1 MALYPCKICGKL
13 FERVGNGVY
22 CSGPHYRKCVVC
34 GKEFEYVR
42 PSDPRRCCSKECIE
56 VMSISSKQRNF
67 GYRKCKECGKEFL
80 PKNDT
85 QLYCEGPHKS
95 VCVICGK
102 EFEYTVRPSEK
113 PQTCSRTCKTKL
125 QSDTYFAA
133 TGYRNPSSNPEIQAK
148 LSESHKSED
157 VRSKTVKTLL
167 ERTGY
172 DSPFKIPE
180 VRARI
185 DAIEQDPEF
194 KKHMFDSYKAR
205 TGYDNPMS
213 NPEVLARRKATN
225 LERYNR
231 EGHIYSREEFMKKMI
246 DPSKVDNY
254 LAFKDDP
261 VIYIRAHYTEKP
273 GIDQLEQDLG
283 VTNTPIY
290 DILCKFNCSDL
301 ILHNYSTMESQVER
315 FILSIVPDANI
326 IKRDRT
332 VIKPLELDLY
342 LPEYKIAFECNP
354 AFTHNSSVLDPWGS
368 DPKDYKYHQYKSLK
382 AQEAGVFL
390 FHIFG
395 YEWENRRS
403 IIESMI
409 RNLLH
414 KNSSSYGARETYI
427 CELSSNECKQF
438 LSDNHRQGPTACS
451 VRLGLRLRS
460 TDELVSVMT
469 FGKIR
474 PTIGKSHSTQ
484 ASDWELSRFC
494 NKLNTSVAGSASK
507 LFKYFIKHH
516 CPSKVISFS
525 DVAHTKGELYNIL
538 GFKSSEIST
547 PSYVWTT
554 MYDNIYYNRV
564 SCQKSN
570 LKKLLKDDSIDIVNH
585 TEKEIMEAHN
595 FVRVY
600 DSGTIRWEY
609 IPVSA

>member
-1 MALYPCKICGKL
+1 MSLYPCKICGKL

-56 VMSISSKQRNF
+56 MMSIASKQRNF

-113 PQTCSRTCKTKL
+113 SQTCSRACKTKL

-148 LSESHKSED
+148 LSEVHKSEA
-157 VRSKTVKTLL
+157 VRTKTVKTLL

-180 VRARI
+180 VRAKI
-185 DAIEQDPEF
+185 DAIEQTPEF
-194 KKHMFDSYKAR
+194 KKHMFDSFRER
-205 TGYDNPMS
+205 TGYDHPM
-213 NPEVLARRKATN
+213 NDPEIIAKRKATN

-231 EGHIYSREEFMKKMI
+231 EGRVYTREEFMRLMI
-246 DPSKVDNY
+246 DPSKVDEY
-254 LAFKDDP
+254 LAFKNDP
-261 VIYIRAHYTEKP
+261 VTYIQTHYSEKP
-273 GIDQLEQDLG
+273 TITQLEHDLG

-290 DILCKFNCSDL
+290 DILCKFDCKDIIRRDS
-301 ILHNYSTMESQVER
+301 STMEEDLVS
-315 FILSIVPDANI
+315 FIRSLVPDTE
-326 IKRDRT
+326 IKQRDKT
-332 VIKPLELDLY
+332 VIKPLELDVY

-354 AFTHNSSVLDPWGS
+354 AFTHNSSVVDPWGS

-395 YEWENRRS
+395 YEWMNKRS
-403 IIESMI
+403 VIESMI

-414 KNSSSYGARETYI
+414 ENAFTYGARETYV
-427 CELSSNECKQF
+427 CELSNDECKQF
-438 LSDNHRQGPTACS
+438 LLDNHRQGPVYAS
-451 VRLGLRLRS
+451 VKLGLRLRF

-469 FGKIR
+469 FGKMR
-474 PTIGKSHSTQ
+474 PTIGKSSSSKE
-484 ASDWELSRFC
+484 SDWELSRFC
-494 NKLNTSVAGSASK
+494 NKLSTSVAGSASK
-507 LFKYFIKHH
+507 LFKYFLEHYS
-516 CPSKVISFS
+516 PGEVISFS
-525 DVAHTKGELYNIL
+525 DVAHTRGELYRIL
-538 GFKSSEIST
+538 GFKSSEISS

-554 MYDNIYYNRV
+554 LYDNIYYNRV

-570 LKKLLKDDSIDIVNH
+570 LRKLLNDDSIDIENH

-600 DSGTIRWEY
+600 DCGTIRWEY
-609 IPVSA
+609 QP